1 MGVCIVP
8 PCNSTKFIQIII
20 SGQVQGV
27 GFRPFVYQLAK
38 ELGACGFVRNR
49 GGQVE
54 VLLQAELKT
63 LFLAQ
68 LDTHK
73 PPQAQINTIECHDTP
88 PIHTQDFKI
97 APSLTP
103 SLSLKDTLPLDL
115 ATCELCLQDLANPK
129 SRFFNY
135 PFVACAHC
143 GPRFSLLHTLPYDR
157 AHTSMRDWVMCPACQ
172 KDYHNPQSRRF
183 FAQSLSCLHCPITLS
198 FYDQEG
204 KHTDQPLERAIQ
216 AIQQGQVIALKGIG
230 GFALICHA
238 QNKQAVQKVRAL
250 KCRPKKPL
258 ALMVKNTAVAHTL
271 VHLNPLELEALKAP
285 SAPIVLAYKKSPCYD
300 HVAPNLNT
308 LGIILP
314 YSALHHLLLQ
324 PFEALIFTSAN
335 LKGEPII
342 TELETLRA
350 KFNLEGILDHNRPI
364 VHGIEDSILRCVGEQ
379 MGVMRLARGLSPLYI
394 PLKSPTPLVGMGA
407 HNKASLCWSQESSLV
422 IPEMGTLESV
432 AGVQNYHQNWDFYRQ
447 LYGVPQNIGID
458 KHPRYTSSQIGQ
470 EKALECKI
478 TCTPIQHHRAH
489 MHALLGEWELEHPPL
504 EGMEVLGLVCD
515 GSGLGDHQELW
526 GGEVFKAHF
535 KGFWQVKHLLSL
547 QRFWI
552 PQAPNLIQDACTIGY
567 CLAHQHSLSGLLTRL
582 EKPLGARVHAL
593 KRMLDQKIQVS
604 PTTSIGR
611 LFDAIAGFCG
621 VGEFNTYEG
630 QSAAQLESLASTME
644 SLDFYPF
651 SLQDRPIIGTPM
663 LEAIQQEILNNQAPL
678 VARKFHNTLA
688 HIALSLAQQ
697 HNLPMLFGGGVFA
710 NRLLC
715 EHIRALFA
723 HRVFFMPK
731 LLSCNDG
738 ALAFGQVHFLAN
750 QQRSQHGF

>member
-1 MGVCIVP
+1 MP

-63 LFLAQ
+63 LFLAK

-73 PPQAQINTIECHDTP
+73 PPQAQINTIECHNTP
-88 PIHTQDFKI
+88 PIHAQDFKI

-183 FAQSLSCLHCPITLS
+183 FAQSLSCPHCPITLS

-216 AIQQGQVIALKGIG
+216 AIQQNQVIALKGIG

-238 QNKQAVQKVRAL
+238 QDKQAVQKVRAL

-314 YSALHHLLLQ
+314 Y
-324 PFEALIFTSAN
+324 
-335 LKGEPII
+335 
-342 TELETLRA
+342 
-350 KFNLEGILDHNRPI
+350 
-364 VHGIEDSILRCVGEQ
+364 
-379 MGVMRLARGLSPLYI
+379 
-394 PLKSPTPLVGMGA
+394 
-407 HNKASLCWSQESSLV
+407 
-422 IPEMGTLESV
+422 
-432 AGVQNYHQNWDFYRQ
+432 
-447 LYGVPQNIGID
+447 
-458 KHPRYTSSQIGQ
+458 
-470 EKALECKI
+470 EC
-478 TCTPIQHHRAH
+478 P
-489 MHALLGEWELEHPPL
+489 
-504 EGMEVLGLVCD
+504 
-515 GSGLGDHQELW
+515 
-526 GGEVFKAHF
+526 
-535 KGFWQVKHLLSL
+535 
-547 QRFWI
+547 
-552 PQAPNLIQDACTIGY
+552 
-567 CLAHQHSLSGLLTRL
+567 
-582 EKPLGARVHAL
+582 
-593 KRMLDQKIQVS
+593 
-604 PTTSIGR
+604 
-611 LFDAIAGFCG
+611 
-621 VGEFNTYEG
+621 
-630 QSAAQLESLASTME
+630 
-644 SLDFYPF
+644 
-651 SLQDRPIIGTPM
+651 
-663 LEAIQQEILNNQAPL
+663 APL
-678 VARKFHNTLA
+678 AFATL
-688 HIALSLAQQ
+688 
-697 HNLPMLFGGGVFA
+697 
-710 NRLLC
+710 
-715 EHIRALFA
+715 
-723 HRVFFMPK
+723 
-731 LLSCNDG
+731 
-738 ALAFGQVHFLAN
+738 
-750 QQRSQHGF
+750 